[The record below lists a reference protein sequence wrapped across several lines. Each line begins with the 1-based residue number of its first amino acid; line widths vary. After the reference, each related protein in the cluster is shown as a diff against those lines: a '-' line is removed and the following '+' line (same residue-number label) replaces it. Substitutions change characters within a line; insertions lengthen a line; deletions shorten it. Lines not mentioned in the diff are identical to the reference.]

1 MCLVQGDDVLS
12 DTEESS
18 DLETV
23 ELINMEAR
31 RNWRLAIQDSLQD
44 PESYVK
50 NGQSRSRPKMQ
61 LPLK

>member
-1 MCLVQGDDVLS
+1 MLS
-12 DTEESS
+12 DAEDTL

-31 RNWRLAIQDSLQD
+31 RNWQLTIQDSLQD
-44 PESYVK
+44 PESYVM
-50 NGQSRSRPKMQ
+50 NGRSRSHPKMQ